1 MRLEKTSTARN
12 NLEQTHISGTFFILL
27 YKLPKKLM
35 ATYCVFFG
43 KGTKR
48 GKGGGSKESKR
59 KGIIAVADLG
69 GVGVG
74 GRCFPL

>member
-1 MRLEKTSTARN
+1 
-12 NLEQTHISGTFFILL
+12 
-27 YKLPKKLM
+27 M